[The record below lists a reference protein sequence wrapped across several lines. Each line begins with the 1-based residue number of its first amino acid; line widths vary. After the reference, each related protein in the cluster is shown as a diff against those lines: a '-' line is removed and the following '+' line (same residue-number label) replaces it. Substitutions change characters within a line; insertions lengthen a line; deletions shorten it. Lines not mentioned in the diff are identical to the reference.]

1 LQASHVIFKSE
12 KFEWFDPSP
21 IEPFNSGDDGL
32 PAGSLFLATYDLS
45 TGSQEVKLRKEAEST
60 KNPQE
65 KPKTGERELRPDSSF
80 FLGGSWNPS
89 FFFNSKLKMLWS
101 QITNPPCRLGFLIWV
116 KGFIHA
122 G

>member
-1 LQASHVIFKSE
+1 MSNRKGLHGLHARFSARPIRETRVQASHVI
-12 KFEWFDPSP
+12 
-21 IEPFNSGDDGL
+21 
-32 PAGSLFLATYDLS
+32 FLATYDLS
-45 TGSQEVKLRKEAEST
+45 TGSQEVKLRKGAEST

-65 KPKTGERELRPDSSF
+65 KPRTGERELRPDSSF